1 MFTKTN
7 KKEMFKRFGN
17 ILYEV
22 VLTIFWAVIAVI
34 DATKGRA
41 LEAQF
46 ALVAVIIFV
55 LFIVGKGIIANLS
68 HEVKHLNAK
77 LDLIA
82 RQVGIDSS
90 SNLGDAGV
98 RQAYADLL
106 KNENK
111 EDA

>member
-1 MFTKTN
+1 MFTKTS

-22 VLTIFWAVIAVI
+22 ILTIFWAVIAVI
-34 DATKGRA
+34 DATKGKA

-55 LFIVGKGIIANLS
+55 LFIVGKGIITNLM

-82 RQVGIDSS
+82 RQVGTNNTG
-90 SNLGDAGV
+90 NLDDAGA
-98 RQAYADLL
+98 QKAYADLL
-106 KNENK
+106 ENEEK
-111 EDA
+111 ES